1 MGEETPQR
9 SHPGVRWP
17 KYKTL
22 RERREGSSMIV
33 GVPKEI
39 KNKENRVGMVVAGVR
54 ALTSSGHK
62 VLIQHNAGV
71 GAGITDDDYRK
82 AGATIVEGARDVYEK
97 ADMIVKVKEPLPEEY
112 PLLRENQ
119 ILYTYLHLAA
129 DERLTK
135 ALMER
140 KIVGI
145 AYETIQPADGS
156 LPLLAPMS
164 AVAGR
169 MATQIGA
176 SYLQHDHGG
185 KGMLL
190 GGVTGVERGHVVIL
204 GGGVVGVN
212 AAKMAV
218 GLGAKV
224 TILDTNVHRLD
235 YLADIFG
242 NEITTLYSNSEQVE
256 RAVRGADLVIGAVL
270 VPGAKAPKLVTR
282 EMVSHMAPG
291 GVIVDVAVDQGGSVE
306 TCRPTSH
313 EHPTYTVDGVIH
325 YAVPNMP
332 GAVPRT
338 STYAL
343 TNVTLKYALMLA
355 TLGWKE
361 AVARDEALR
370 KGVNILNGKVAYKQV
385 ADDLGLP
392 FEPVRV

>member
-1 MGEETPQR
+1 
-9 SHPGVRWP
+9 
-17 KYKTL
+17 
-22 RERREGSSMIV
+22 MIV

-54 ALTSSGHK
+54 ALTQAGHK
-62 VLIQHNAGV
+62 VLIQHNAGAGV
-71 GAGITDDDYRK
+71 GITDDDYRK
-82 AGATIVEGARDVYEK
+82 AGATIIETAKDIYEK
-97 ADMIVKVKEPLPEEY
+97 SDMIVKVKEPLPEEY

-156 LPLLAPMS
+156 LPILAPMS

-176 SYLQHDHGG
+176 TYLQHDHGG

-190 GGVTGVERGHVVIL
+190 GGVTGVDRASVVVL
-204 GGGVVGVN
+204 GGGVVGIN
-212 AAKMAV
+212 SAKMAV

-235 YLADIFG
+235 YLSDVFG
-242 NEITTLYSNSEQVE
+242 NEITTLYSNSEQIE
-256 RAVRGADLVIGAVL
+256 KAVTSADLVIGAVL

-282 EMVSHMAPG
+282 DMVSRMQPG
-291 GVIVDVAVDQGGSVE
+291 SVIIDVAVDQGGSVE

-355 TLGWKE
+355 NHGWKQ
-361 AVARDEALR
+361 AVSKDEALL

-392 FEPVRV
+392 YEAVKL

>member
-1 MGEETPQR
+1 
-9 SHPGVRWP
+9 
-17 KYKTL
+17 
-22 RERREGSSMIV
+22 MII

-39 KNKENRVGMVVAGVR
+39 KNKENRVGMVIAGVR
-54 ALTSSGHK
+54 ALTQAGHK
-62 VLIQHNAGV
+62 VLIQHNAGIGV
-71 GAGITDDDYRK
+71 GIPDDEYRK
-82 AGATIVEGARDVYEK
+82 AGATILEGAKEIFDK

-112 PLLRENQ
+112 PFLREGQ

-145 AYETIQPADGS
+145 AYETIQLPDGS

-176 SYLQHDHGG
+176 TYLQHDHGG

-190 GGVTGVERGHVVIL
+190 GGVTGVERANVAIM

-224 TILDTNVHRLD
+224 ALLDVNVHRLD

-242 NEITTLYSNSEQVE
+242 NEITTLYSNSETIE
-256 RAVRGADLVIGAVL
+256 RAVTKADLVIGAVL

-282 EMVSHMAPG
+282 DMIAKMQPG
-291 GVIVDVAVDQGGSVE
+291 GVVVDVAVDQGGSVE

-343 TNVTLKYALMLA
+343 TNVTLKYAVMIA
-355 TLGWKE
+355 NLGWRD
-361 AVARDEALR
+361 AVMRDEALR

-392 FEPVRV
+392 YEPVRA

>member
-1 MGEETPQR
+1 
-9 SHPGVRWP
+9 
-17 KYKTL
+17 
-22 RERREGSSMIV
+22 MIV

-54 ALTSSGHK
+54 ALTQAGHK
-62 VLIQHNAGV
+62 VLIQNNAGI
-71 GAGITDDDYRK
+71 GAGISDDDYRK
-82 AGATIVEGARDVYEK
+82 AGATLAPTAKDVYEK
-97 ADMIVKVKEPLPEEY
+97 SDMIVKVKEPLPEEY

-176 SYLQHDHGG
+176 TFLQHDHGG
-185 KGMLL
+185 KGLLL
-190 GGVTGVERGHVVIL
+190 GGVTGVERGRVVIL

-218 GLGAKV
+218 GLGAHV
-224 TILDTNVHRLD
+224 SILDVNVDRLD
-235 YLADIFG
+235 YLSDIFG
-242 NEITTLYSNSEQVE
+242 NEVSTLYSNSEQIE
-256 RAVRGADLVIGAVL
+256 KAVTQADLVIGAVL
-270 VPGAKAPKLVTR
+270 VPGAKAPKLVSR
-282 EMVSHMAPG
+282 EMVSKMQPG

-313 EHPTYTVDGVIH
+313 EHPTYTVDGVVH

-343 TNVTLKYALMLA
+343 TNVTMRYALMLA
-355 TLGWKE
+355 NLGWKE

-392 FEPVRV
+392 YEPVRL

>member
-1 MGEETPQR
+1 
-9 SHPGVRWP
+9 
-17 KYKTL
+17 
-22 RERREGSSMIV
+22 MIV

-39 KNKENRVGMVVAGVR
+39 KNKEYRVGMVVAGVR
-54 ALTSSGHK
+54 ALTQAGHK
-62 VLIQHNAGV
+62 VLIQTGAGV
-71 GAGITDDDYRK
+71 GAGVSDEDYRK
-82 AGATIVEGARDVYEK
+82 AGATLIGTSKEIYERS
-97 ADMIVKVKEPLPEEY
+97 DMIVKVKEPLHEEFA
-112 PLLRENQ
+112 LLREDQ
-119 ILYTYLHLAA
+119 ILFTYLHLAA
-129 DERLTK
+129 EERLTK

-145 AYETIQPADGS
+145 AYETIQPTDGS

-176 SYLQHDHGG
+176 TYLQHDNGG

-190 GGVTGVERGHVVIL
+190 GGVTGVNRANVVIL

-212 AAKMAV
+212 AARMAV
-218 GLGAKV
+218 GLGAQV
-224 TILDTNVHRLD
+224 TILDVNAHRLD
-235 YLADIFG
+235 YLADIFR
-242 NEITTLYSNSEQVE
+242 NEVNTLYSNSEQIEKV
-256 RAVRGADLVIGAVL
+256 VTSADLVIGAVL

-282 EMVSHMAPG
+282 EMVSQMQPG

-313 EHPTYTVDGVIH
+313 EHPTYTVDGVVH

-343 TNVTLKYALMLA
+343 TNVTMKYALMLA
-355 TLGWKE
+355 NLGWKE
-361 AVARDEALR
+361 AVRRDEPLR
-370 KGVNILNGKVAYKQV
+370 KGVNIVHGKVTYQQV
-385 ADDLGLP
+385 AEDLGLAYDP
-392 FEPVRV
+392 ITNHL

>member
-1 MGEETPQR
+1 
-9 SHPGVRWP
+9 
-17 KYKTL
+17 
-22 RERREGSSMIV
+22 MIV

-39 KNKENRVGMVVAGVR
+39 KNKENRVSMVVAGVR
-54 ALTSSGHK
+54 ALTQAGHK
-62 VLIQHNAGV
+62 VLVQATAGL
-71 GAGITDDDYRK
+71 GAGISDQEYAA
-82 AGATIVEGARDVYEK
+82 AGATIVDTAKDVFAK

-112 PLLRENQ
+112 DLLREGQ

-135 ALMER
+135 ALLDR

-145 AYETIQPADGS
+145 AYETIQPADLS

-176 SYLQHDHGG
+176 TYLQKDHGG

-190 GGVTGVERGHVVIL
+190 GGVTGVARANVTIL

-224 TILDTNVHRLD
+224 TILDVNVDRLE
-235 YLADIFG
+235 YLNDIFG
-242 NEITTLYSNSEQVE
+242 NSIHTLYSNNEQIE
-256 RAVRGADLVIGAVL
+256 RSVIESDLVISAIL

-282 EMVSHMAPG
+282 QMVSRMQPG
-291 GVIVDVAVDQGGSVE
+291 GVIIDVAVDQGGAVE

-313 EHPTYTVDGVIH
+313 EHPTYTVDNIIH

-355 TLGWKE
+355 NLGWKE
-361 AVARDEALR
+361 AVSKDPALY
-370 KGVNILNGKVAYKQV
+370 KGVNLSHGKLTYRAVAE
-385 ADDLGLP
+385 DLGLP
-392 FEPVRV
+392 YEALKI

>member
-1 MGEETPQR
+1 
-9 SHPGVRWP
+9 
-17 KYKTL
+17 
-22 RERREGSSMIV
+22 
-33 GVPKEI
+33 
-39 KNKENRVGMVVAGVR
+39 MVVAGVR
-54 ALTSSGHK
+54 ALTQAGHK
-62 VLIQHNAGV
+62 VYVQTQAGI
-71 GAGITDDDYRK
+71 GAGITDQEYQA
-82 AGATIVEGARDVYEK
+82 AGAIISPDAAEVYAK

-112 PLLRENQ
+112 ALLREGQ

-135 ALMER
+135 ALLDR

-145 AYETIQPADGS
+145 AYETIQPSDGS
-156 LPLLAPMS
+156 LPLLSPMS

-176 SYLQHDHGG
+176 TYLQKDHGG

-190 GGVTGVERGHVVIL
+190 GGVTGVARANVTIL

-224 TILDTNVHRLD
+224 TILDVNVDRLE
-235 YLADIFG
+235 YLNDIFG
-242 NEITTLYSNSEQVE
+242 NSIHTLYSNNEQIERSVVE
-256 RAVRGADLVIGAVL
+256 SDLVISAIL
-270 VPGAKAPKLVTR
+270 IPGAKAPKLVTR
-282 EMVSHMAPG
+282 QMVSRMSPG
-291 GVIVDVAVDQGGSVE
+291 GVIIDVAVDQGGAVE

-313 EHPTYTVDGVIH
+313 EHPTYTLENIIH

-343 TNVTLKYALMLA
+343 TNVTLRYAMLIA
-355 TLGWKE
+355 NLGWKE
-361 AVARDEALR
+361 AVARDAALF
-370 KGVNILNGKVAYKQV
+370 KGVNLVNGKLTYKAV
-385 ADDLGLP
+385 ADDLGIAY
-392 FEPVRV
+392 EPYKI

>member
-1 MGEETPQR
+1 
-9 SHPGVRWP
+9 
-17 KYKTL
+17 
-22 RERREGSSMIV
+22 MIV

-39 KNKENRVGMVVAGVR
+39 KNKENRVSMVVAGVR
-54 ALTSSGHK
+54 ALNHAGHQ
-62 VLIQHNAGV
+62 VLVQAGAGI
-71 GAGITDDDYRK
+71 GAGITDQEYQA
-82 AGATIVEGARDVYEK
+82 AGATIIGEAKEVFAK

-112 PLLRENQ
+112 ELLREGQ

-135 ALMER
+135 ALLER
-140 KIVGI
+140 KIIGI
-145 AYETIQPADGS
+145 AYETIQPEDKS

-176 SYLQHDHGG
+176 TYLQKDHGG

-190 GGVTGVERGHVVIL
+190 GGVTGVARANVTIL

-212 AAKMAV
+212 AAKMAA

-224 TILDTNVHRLD
+224 TILDVNVDRLE
-235 YLADIFG
+235 YLNDIFG
-242 NEITTLYSNSEQVE
+242 NSIHTLYSNNEQIE
-256 RAVRGADLVIGAVL
+256 RSVIESDLVISAIL

-282 EMVSHMAPG
+282 QMVSRMQPG
-291 GVIVDVAVDQGGSVE
+291 GVIIDVAVDQGGAVE

-313 EHPTYTVDGVIH
+313 EHPTYTVDNIIH

-343 TNVTLKYALMLA
+343 TNVTLRYALMLA
-355 TLGWKE
+355 NLGWKA
-361 AVARDEALR
+361 AVTKDLALSR
-370 KGVNILNGKVAYKQV
+370 GVNIANGKLTYKAVAE
-385 ADDLGLP
+385 DLGLP
-392 FEPVRV
+392 YEPLKL

>member
-1 MGEETPQR
+1 
-9 SHPGVRWP
+9 
-17 KYKTL
+17 
-22 RERREGSSMIV
+22 MIV

-39 KNKENRVGMVVAGVR
+39 KNKENRVAMVIAGVR
-54 ALTSSGHK
+54 ALTQAGHK
-62 VLIQHNAGV
+62 VLVQHNAGT
-71 GAGITDDDYRK
+71 GAGISDEDYRK
-82 AGATIVEGARDVYEK
+82 AGATIIGTAKEVFDTS
-97 ADMIVKVKEPLPEEY
+97 DMIVKVKEPLPEEY
-112 PLLRENQ
+112 PLLREDQ

-129 DERLTK
+129 DERLAK
-135 ALMER
+135 ALMDR
-140 KIVGI
+140 RIVGI

-190 GGVTGVERGHVVIL
+190 GGVTGVERANVVIL

-212 AAKMAV
+212 SAKMAV

-224 TILDTNVHRLD
+224 TLLDVNVQRLD

-242 NEITTLYSNSEQVE
+242 NEVTTLFSNSEQIE
-256 RAVRGADLVIGAVL
+256 RVVTQADLVIGAIL
-270 VPGAKAPKLVTR
+270 VTGAKAPKLVTR
-282 EMVSHMAPG
+282 DMVARMQPG
-291 GVIVDVAVDQGGSVE
+291 SVIVDVAVDQGGSVE

-313 EHPTYTVDGVIH
+313 EHPTYSVDGVIH

-343 TNVTLKYALMLA
+343 TNVTLKYALMIA
-355 TLGWKE
+355 NLGWKE
-361 AVARDEALR
+361 AVQRDEALR

-392 FEPVRV
+392 YEPVRI

>member
-1 MGEETPQR
+1 
-9 SHPGVRWP
+9 
-17 KYKTL
+17 
-22 RERREGSSMIV
+22 MIV

-39 KNKENRVGMVVAGVR
+39 KNKENRVGMVIAGVR
-54 ALTSSGHK
+54 SLTQAGHK
-62 VLIQHNAGV
+62 VLVQNHAGQGV
-71 GAGITDDDYRK
+71 GITDEDYRR
-82 AGATIVEGARDVYEK
+82 AGATLMATAKEIYEK

-176 SYLQHDHGG
+176 TYLQHDHGG
-185 KGMLL
+185 KGLLL
-190 GGVTGVERGHVVIL
+190 GGVTGVERARVVIL

-212 AAKMAV
+212 AAKMAT
-218 GLGAKV
+218 GLGAHV
-224 TILDTNVHRLD
+224 SILDVNIHRLD
-235 YLADIFG
+235 YLADIFR
-242 NEITTLYSNSEQVE
+242 NEVTTLYSNSEQIE
-256 RAVRGADLVIGAVL
+256 KAVTHADLVIGAVL

-282 EMVSHMAPG
+282 EMVSKMAPG
-291 GVIVDVAVDQGGSVE
+291 GVVVDVAVDQGGSVE

-313 EHPTYTVDGVIH
+313 EHPTYTIDGVVH

-343 TNVTLKYALMLA
+343 TNVTLKYALMIA
-355 TLGWKE
+355 NLGWRE
-361 AVARDEALR
+361 AVSRDEALK
-370 KGVNILNGKVAYKQV
+370 KGVNILNGKVAYRQV
-385 ADDLGLP
+385 AEDLGLP
-392 FEPVRV
+392 YEPVRV

>member
-1 MGEETPQR
+1 
-9 SHPGVRWP
+9 
-17 KYKTL
+17 
-22 RERREGSSMIV
+22 MIV

-39 KNKENRVGMVVAGVR
+39 KNKENRVAMVVAGVR
-54 ALTSSGHK
+54 ALTLAGHK
-62 VLIQHNAGV
+62 VLVQKNAGM
-71 GAGITDDDYRK
+71 GAGISDEDYRK
-82 AGATIVEGARDVYEK
+82 AGATLIESAKEIFDK

-112 PLLRENQ
+112 PLLREGQ

-145 AYETIQPADGS
+145 AYETIQLADGS

-176 SYLQHDHGG
+176 TYLQHDHGG

-190 GGVTGVERGHVVIL
+190 GGVPGVERANVVIL

-212 AAKMAV
+212 SAKMAL

-224 TILDTNVHRLD
+224 SILDVSMNRLD
-235 YLADIFG
+235 YLSDIFG
-242 NEITTLYSNSEQVE
+242 NEVTTLHSNSEQIE
-256 RAVRGADLVIGAVL
+256 RVVKQADLVIGAVL

-282 EMVSHMAPG
+282 EMVSQMQPG
-291 GVIVDVAVDQGGSVE
+291 GVIVDVAVDQGGSVD

-313 EHPTYTVDGVIH
+313 EHPTYTVDGIVH

-338 STYAL
+338 STFAL
-343 TNVTLKYALMLA
+343 TNVTLKYALTLA
-355 TLGWKE
+355 NLGWRD
-361 AVARDEALR
+361 AVSKDEALR
-370 KGVNILNGKVAYKQV
+370 KGVNILNGKVTYKQV
-385 ADDLGLP
+385 AEDLGLP
-392 FEPVRV
+392 YEPLRP

>member
-1 MGEETPQR
+1 
-9 SHPGVRWP
+9 
-17 KYKTL
+17 
-22 RERREGSSMIV
+22 MIV

-39 KNKENRVGMVVAGVR
+39 KNKENRVGMVIAGVR
-54 ALTSSGHK
+54 ALTNAGHK
-62 VLIQHNAGV
+62 VLVQCNAGQGV
-71 GAGITDDDYRK
+71 GITDEDYRK
-82 AGATIVEGARDVYEK
+82 SGATLLASAKEIYDK
-97 ADMIVKVKEPLPEEY
+97 ADMIIKVKEPLPEEY

-140 KIVGI
+140 QIVGI

-176 SYLQHDHGG
+176 TYLQHDNGG
-185 KGMLL
+185 KGLLL
-190 GGVTGVERGHVVIL
+190 GGVTGVERGKVVIL
-204 GGGVVGVN
+204 GGGVVGIN

-218 GLGAKV
+218 GLGAQV
-224 TILDTNVHRLD
+224 TIMDTNVHRLD
-235 YLADIFG
+235 YLSDIFG
-242 NEITTLYSNSEQVE
+242 NEVTTLYSNSEQVE
-256 RAVRGADLVIGAVL
+256 RVVTQADLVIGAVL
-270 VPGAKAPKLVTR
+270 VTGAKAPKLVTR
-282 EMVSHMAPG
+282 EMVSKMAAG
-291 GVIVDVAVDQGGSVE
+291 GVVVDVAVDQGGSVE

-313 EHPTYTVDGVIH
+313 EHPTYTVDGVVH

-343 TNVTLKYALMLA
+343 TNVTLKYALMIA
-355 TLGWKE
+355 NMGWKA
-361 AVARDEALR
+361 AVSKDEALR

-392 FEPVRV
+392 YEPFMP

>member
-1 MGEETPQR
+1 
-9 SHPGVRWP
+9 
-17 KYKTL
+17 
-22 RERREGSSMIV
+22 MIV

-39 KNKENRVGMVVAGVR
+39 KNKENRVAMVLAGVR
-54 ALTSSGHK
+54 ALTQAGHK
-62 VLIQHNAGV
+62 VLVQHNAGI
-71 GAGITDDDYRK
+71 GAGLSDEDYRRE
-82 AGATIVEGARDVYEK
+82 GATIIDTAKEVFDR

-112 PLLRENQ
+112 PLLREGQ

-176 SYLQHDHGG
+176 TYLQHDHGG

-190 GGVTGVERGHVVIL
+190 GGVTGVERANVVIL
-204 GGGVVGVN
+204 GGGVVGIN
-212 AAKMAV
+212 SAKMAV

-224 TILDTNVHRLD
+224 TIMDVNVQRLD
-235 YLADIFG
+235 YLADVFG
-242 NEITTLYSNSEQVE
+242 NEITTLYSNSEQIE
-256 RAVRGADLVIGAVL
+256 RTVTKADLVIGGIL

-282 EMVSHMAPG
+282 DMVSRMQPG
-291 GVIVDVAVDQGGSVE
+291 SVIIDVAVDQGGSVE

-343 TNVTLKYALMLA
+343 TNVTLKYALMIA
-355 TLGWKE
+355 NMGWKD
-361 AVARDEALR
+361 AVGKDEALR

-392 FEPVRV
+392 YEAVKP

>member
-1 MGEETPQR
+1 MG
-9 SHPGVRWP
+9 
-17 KYKTL
+17 
-22 RERREGSSMIV
+22 SMIV

-39 KNKENRVGMVVAGVR
+39 KNKENRVGMVIAGVR
-54 ALTSSGHK
+54 ALTSAGHK
-62 VLIQHNAGV
+62 VLIQHNAGTGV
-71 GAGITDDDYRK
+71 GISDDDYRK
-82 AGATIVEGARDVYEK
+82 AGATIIETAKEIFDK
-97 ADMIVKVKEPLPEEY
+97 SDMIVKVKEPLPEEY

-140 KIVGI
+140 RIVGI

-176 SYLQHDHGG
+176 TYLQHDHGG

-190 GGVTGVERGHVVIL
+190 GGVTGTERANVVVL
-204 GGGVVGVN
+204 GGGIVGVN

-224 TILDTNVHRLD
+224 TIMDVNVHRLD

-242 NEITTLYSNSEQVE
+242 NEITTLYSNAEQVE
-256 RAVRGADLVIGAVL
+256 RCVTQADLVIGGVL
-270 VPGAKAPKLVTR
+270 VPGAKAPKLVSR
-282 EMVSHMAPG
+282 DMVSRMQPG

-313 EHPTYTVDGVIH
+313 EHPTYTIDGVIH

-338 STYAL
+338 STYAPSSTPL
-343 TNVTLKYALMLA
+343 PPRLA
-355 TLGWKE
+355 SFTF
-361 AVARDEALR
+361 LR
-370 KGVNILNGKVAYKQV
+370 
-385 ADDLGLP
+385 
-392 FEPVRV
+392 

>member
-1 MGEETPQR
+1 
-9 SHPGVRWP
+9 
-17 KYKTL
+17 
-22 RERREGSSMIV
+22 MIV

-39 KNKENRVGMVVAGVR
+39 KNKENRVGMVIAGVR
-54 ALTSSGHK
+54 ALTQAGHK
-62 VLIQHNAGV
+62 VLVQHNAGV
-71 GAGITDDDYRK
+71 GAGISDEDYRK
-82 AGATIVEGARDVYEK
+82 AGAVILESAKEVYDR

-112 PLLRENQ
+112 PWLREGQ

-176 SYLQHDHGG
+176 TYLQHDHGG

-190 GGVTGVERGHVVIL
+190 GGVTGVERAKVVIL
-204 GGGVVGVN
+204 GGGVVGIN
-212 AAKMAV
+212 SAKMAV
-218 GLGAKV
+218 GLGARV
-224 TILDTNVHRLD
+224 TIMDVNVNRLE
-235 YLADIFG
+235 YLSDIFR
-242 NEITTLYSNSEQVE
+242 NEITTLYSNNEQVE
-256 RAVRGADLVIGAVL
+256 RAVTSADLVIGAVL

-282 EMVSHMAPG
+282 EMVSRMQPG
-291 GVIVDVAVDQGGSVE
+291 GVVIDVAVDQGGSVE

-313 EHPTYTVDGVIH
+313 EHPTYTVDGIIH

-343 TNVTLKYALMLA
+343 TNVTLKYATLIA
-355 TLGWKE
+355 NLGWKE
-361 AVARDEALR
+361 AVSRDEALR
-370 KGVNILNGKVAYKQV
+370 KGVNLCNGKVTYKQV
-385 ADDLGLP
+385 AEDLGLP
-392 FEPVRV
+392 FEPLKI

>member
-1 MGEETPQR
+1 
-9 SHPGVRWP
+9 
-17 KYKTL
+17 
-22 RERREGSSMIV
+22 MIV

-39 KNKENRVGMVVAGVR
+39 KNKENRVGMVIAGVR
-54 ALTSSGHK
+54 ALTQAGHK
-62 VLIQHNAGV
+62 VLVQHKAGL
-71 GAGITDDDYRK
+71 GAGISDEDYKK
-82 AGATIVEGARDVYEK
+82 AGAAIVETAKEVYDK

-112 PLLRENQ
+112 ALLREGQ

-190 GGVTGVERGHVVIL
+190 GGVTGVDRAKVVVL

-218 GLGAKV
+218 GLGAHV
-224 TILDTNVHRLD
+224 TIMDVNVHRLD
-235 YLADIFG
+235 YLSDIFG

-256 RAVRGADLVIGAVL
+256 RAVTHADLVIGAVL

-282 EMVSHMAPG
+282 EMVSRMQPG
-291 GVIVDVAVDQGGSVE
+291 GVIIDVAVDQGGSVE

-313 EHPTYTVDGVIH
+313 EHPTYTVDGIIH

-343 TNVTLKYALMLA
+343 TNVTLKYATMIA
-355 TLGWKE
+355 NMGWKE
-361 AVARDEALR
+361 AVAKDEALR
-370 KGVNILNGKVAYKQV
+370 KGVNIWNGKCVYKQV

-392 FEPVRV
+392 FEALKV

>member
-1 MGEETPQR
+1 
-9 SHPGVRWP
+9 
-17 KYKTL
+17 
-22 RERREGSSMIV
+22 MIV

-54 ALTSSGHK
+54 ALTQAGHK
-62 VLIQHNAGV
+62 VIVQHNAGV
-71 GAGITDDDYRK
+71 GAGISDEDYRK
-82 AGATIVEGARDVYEK
+82 AGATILEGAKEIFDK

-145 AYETIQPADGS
+145 AYETIQPADGT

-176 SYLQHDHGG
+176 TYLQHDHGG

-190 GGVTGVERGHVVIL
+190 GGVTGVDRARVVVL
-204 GGGVVGVN
+204 GGGVVGIN
-212 AAKMAV
+212 AAKMAA
-218 GLGAKV
+218 GLGAHV

-235 YLADIFG
+235 YLSDIFG
-242 NEITTLYSNSEQVE
+242 NDVTTLYSNSEQIE
-256 RAVRGADLVIGAVL
+256 KAVVQADLVVGAVL

-282 EMVSHMAPG
+282 DMVSRMQPG

-313 EHPTYTVDGVIH
+313 EHPTYSVDGVIH

-343 TNVTLKYALMLA
+343 TNVTLKYAVMLA
-355 TLGWKE
+355 NLGWKE
-361 AVARDEALR
+361 AVARDPALL

-392 FEPVRV
+392 YEPVKL

>member
-1 MGEETPQR
+1 MII
-9 SHPGVRWP
+9 GV
-17 KYKTL
+17 L
-22 RERREGSSMIV
+22 R
-33 GVPKEI
+33 EI
-39 KNKENRVGMVVAGVR
+39 KNKENRVGMVIAGVR
-54 ALTSSGHK
+54 TLTQSGHK
-62 VLIQHNAGV
+62 VLVQLNAGAGV
-71 GAGITDDDYRK
+71 GISNEDYRR
-82 AGATIVEGARDVYEK
+82 AGATIIESSKEIYEK

-112 PLLRENQ
+112 PLLREGQ

-129 DERLTK
+129 DERLAK

-145 AYETIQPADGS
+145 AYETIQTHDGA

-176 SYLQHDHGG
+176 TYLQHDHGG
-185 KGMLL
+185 KGILL
-190 GGVTGVERGHVVIL
+190 GGVTGVERARVVVL

-212 AAKMAV
+212 AAKMAA

-224 TILDTNVHRLD
+224 TIMDVNVARLD

-242 NEITTLYSNSEQVE
+242 SDVSTLYSNSEQIE
-256 RAVRGADLVIGAVL
+256 RTVTRADLVIGAVL

-282 EMVSHMAPG
+282 EMVSKMQPG
-291 GVIVDVAVDQGGSVE
+291 SVIVDVSVDQGGTVE

-343 TNVTLKYALMLA
+343 TNVTLKYALMIA
-355 TLGWKE
+355 NLGWKE
-361 AVARDEALR
+361 AVSRDEALSR
-370 KGVNILNGKVAYKQV
+370 GVNILNGKVAYKQV

-392 FEPVRV
+392 FEAVRV

>member
-1 MGEETPQR
+1 
-9 SHPGVRWP
+9 
-17 KYKTL
+17 
-22 RERREGSSMIV
+22 MIV

-39 KNKENRVGMVVAGVR
+39 KNKENRVSMVVAGVR
-54 ALTSSGHK
+54 ALTQAGHQ
-62 VLIQHNAGV
+62 VLVQASAGL
-71 GAGITDDDYRK
+71 GAGITDQEYAA
-82 AGATIVEGARDVYEK
+82 AGAKIVDTARDVFAK
-97 ADMIVKVKEPLPEEY
+97 SDMIVKVKEPLPEEY
-112 PLLRENQ
+112 DLLREGQ

-135 ALMER
+135 ALLER

-176 SYLQHDHGG
+176 TYLQKDHGG

-190 GGVTGVERGHVVIL
+190 GGVTGVARANVTIL

-224 TILDTNVHRLD
+224 TILDVNVDRLE
-235 YLADIFG
+235 YLNDIFG
-242 NEITTLYSNSEQVE
+242 NAIHTLYSNNEQIERSVVE
-256 RAVRGADLVIGAVL
+256 SDLVISAIL

-282 EMVSHMAPG
+282 QMVSKMQPG
-291 GVIVDVAVDQGGSVE
+291 GVIIDVAVDQGGAVE

-313 EHPTYTVDGVIH
+313 EHPTYTVDNIIH

-355 TLGWKE
+355 NLGWKD
-361 AVARDEALR
+361 AVARDPALL
-370 KGVNILNGKVAYKQV
+370 KGVNLNAGKLTYKAV

-392 FEPVRV
+392 YEALKL

>member
-1 MGEETPQR
+1 
-9 SHPGVRWP
+9 
-17 KYKTL
+17 
-22 RERREGSSMIV
+22 MIV

-39 KNKENRVGMVVAGVR
+39 KNKENRVGMVIAGVR
-54 ALTSSGHK
+54 ALTAAGHK
-62 VLIQHNAGV
+62 VLVQHNAGI
-71 GAGITDDDYRK
+71 GAGISNDDYRN
-82 AGATIVEGARDVYEK
+82 AGATILETAKEIFDK
-97 ADMIVKVKEPLPEEY
+97 SDMIVKVKEPLPEEY
-112 PLLRENQ
+112 PLLREGQ

-145 AYETIQPADGS
+145 AYETIQPVDGS

-176 SYLQHDHGG
+176 TYLQHDHGG

-190 GGVTGVERGHVVIL
+190 GGVTGVDRANVVIL

-218 GLGAKV
+218 GLGARV
-224 TILDTNVHRLD
+224 TILDVNVPRLE
-235 YLADIFG
+235 YLSDIFR
-242 NEITTLYSNSEQVE
+242 NEVTTLHSNSEQIE
-256 RAVRGADLVIGAVL
+256 RAISTADLVIGAVL

-282 EMVSHMAPG
+282 DMLTRMQAG
-291 GVIVDVAVDQGGSVE
+291 GVVIDVAVDQGGSVE

-313 EHPTYTVDGVIH
+313 EHPTYTVEGIIH

-355 TLGWKE
+355 NLGWKE

-370 KGVNILNGKVAYKQV
+370 KGVNILGGKVAYKQV

-392 FEPVRV
+392 YEPVRI

>member
-1 MGEETPQR
+1 
-9 SHPGVRWP
+9 
-17 KYKTL
+17 
-22 RERREGSSMIV
+22 MII

-39 KNKENRVGMVVAGVR
+39 KNKENRVGMVIAGVR
-54 ALTSSGHK
+54 ALTNAGHK
-62 VLIQHNAGV
+62 VCVQHNAGV
-71 GAGITDDDYRK
+71 GAGISDEDYRR
-82 AGATIVEGARDVYEK
+82 AGATIFEGAKEIYDK

-112 PLLRENQ
+112 PMLRENQ

-176 SYLQHDHGG
+176 TYLQHDHGG
-185 KGMLL
+185 KGLLL
-190 GGVTGVERGHVVIL
+190 GGVTGVERASVVIL

-224 TILDTNVHRLD
+224 YVLDVNVHRLD

-256 RAVRGADLVIGAVL
+256 RVVTQADLVIGAVL
-270 VPGAKAPKLVTR
+270 VPGAKAPKLVSR
-282 EMVSHMAPG
+282 EMISRMQPG
-291 GVIVDVAVDQGGSVE
+291 GVVVDVAVDQGGSVE

-343 TNVTLKYALMLA
+343 TNVTLRYAMMIA
-355 TLGWKE
+355 NMGWKD
-361 AVARDEALR
+361 AVTKDEALR
-370 KGVNILNGKVAYKQV
+370 KGVNILGGKVAYKQV

-392 FEPVRV
+392 YEPVRL

>member
-1 MGEETPQR
+1 
-9 SHPGVRWP
+9 
-17 KYKTL
+17 
-22 RERREGSSMIV
+22 MIV

-54 ALTSSGHK
+54 ALTQAGHK
-62 VLIQHNAGV
+62 VLVQHNAGV
-71 GAGITDDDYRK
+71 GAGISDEDYRR
-82 AGATIVEGARDVYEK
+82 AGGVIVEAAKELFER

-112 PLLRENQ
+112 PLLREGQ

-176 SYLQHDHGG
+176 TYLQHDHGG

-190 GGVTGVERGHVVIL
+190 GGVTGVERANVVIL
-204 GGGVVGVN
+204 GGGMVGVN
-212 AAKMAV
+212 AAKMAI

-224 TILDTNVHRLD
+224 SILDVNVPRLD
-235 YLADIFG
+235 YLSDMFG
-242 NEITTLYSNSEQVE
+242 NEITTLYSNSEQIDRVVS
-256 RAVRGADLVIGAVL
+256 RADLVIGAVL
-270 VPGAKAPKLVTR
+270 VPGAKAPKLVSR
-282 EMVSHMAPG
+282 EMIGHMQPG
-291 GVIVDVAVDQGGSVE
+291 SVVVDVAVDQGGSVE

-355 TLGWKE
+355 NLGWRE
-361 AVARDEALR
+361 AVSREEALR
-370 KGVNILNGKVAYKQV
+370 KGVNILGGKVVYKQV
-385 ADDLGLP
+385 AEDLGLP
-392 FEPVRV
+392 YETMKL

>member
-1 MGEETPQR
+1 
-9 SHPGVRWP
+9 
-17 KYKTL
+17 
-22 RERREGSSMIV
+22 MIV

-39 KNKENRVGMVVAGVR
+39 KNKENRVGMVIAGVR
-54 ALTSSGHK
+54 ALTQSGHK
-62 VLIQHNAGV
+62 VLVQHNAGT
-71 GAGITDDDYRK
+71 GAGVSDEDYRK
-82 AGATIVEGARDVYEK
+82 AGAVIVEAAKEIYDK
-97 ADMIVKVKEPLPEEY
+97 SDMIVKVKEPLPEEY
-112 PLLRENQ
+112 ALLREGQ

-145 AYETIQPADGS
+145 AYETIQPSDGS

-176 SYLQHDHGG
+176 TYLQHDHGG

-190 GGVTGVERGHVVIL
+190 GGVTGVERAKVVIL

-218 GLGAKV
+218 GLGARV
-224 TILDTNVHRLD
+224 TIMDVNVHRLE
-235 YLADIFG
+235 YLSDIFR
-242 NEITTLYSNSEQVE
+242 NEVTTLYSNNEQIE
-256 RAVRGADLVIGAVL
+256 RSVTTADLVIGSVL

-282 EMVSHMAPG
+282 EMVSRMQPG
-291 GVIVDVAVDQGGSVE
+291 GVIIDVAVDQGGSVE

-313 EHPTYTVDGVIH
+313 EHPTYTVDGIIH

-343 TNVTLKYALMLA
+343 TNVTLKYAQMIA
-355 TLGWKE
+355 NLGWKE
-361 AVARDEALR
+361 AITRDEALR
-370 KGVNILNGKVAYKQV
+370 KGVNILNGKVTYKQV
-385 ADDLGLP
+385 ADDLGLNY
-392 FEPVRV
+392 EPIRT

>member
-1 MGEETPQR
+1 M
-9 SHPGVRWP
+9 
-17 KYKTL
+17 
-22 RERREGSSMIV
+22 SMIV

-39 KNKENRVGMVVAGVR
+39 KNTENRVGMVIAGVR
-54 ALTSSGHK
+54 ALTQAGHK
-62 VLIQHNAGV
+62 VLVQHNAGI
-71 GAGITDDDYRK
+71 GAGISDEDYRK
-82 AGATIVEGARDVYEK
+82 AGATIIETAKEIYDK
-97 ADMIVKVKEPLPEEY
+97 SDMIVKVKEPLPEEY
-112 PLLRENQ
+112 PLLREGQ

-176 SYLQHDHGG
+176 TYLQHDHGG

-190 GGVTGVERGHVVIL
+190 GGVTGVERAKVVIL

-218 GLGAKV
+218 GLGARV
-224 TILDTNVHRLD
+224 TIMDVNVNRLE
-235 YLADIFG
+235 YLSDIFR
-242 NEITTLYSNSEQVE
+242 NEVTTLYSNNEQIE
-256 RAVRGADLVIGAVL
+256 RAVTTADMVIGSIL
-270 VPGAKAPKLVTR
+270 VPGAKAPKLVSR
-282 EMVSHMAPG
+282 EMVSRMQPG
-291 GVIVDVAVDQGGSVE
+291 GVIIDVAVDQGGSVE

-313 EHPTYTVDGVIH
+313 EHPTYTVDRIIH

-343 TNVTLKYALMLA
+343 TNVTLKYALMIA
-355 TLGWKE
+355 NLGWRDAINK
-361 AVARDEALR
+361 DEALR
-370 KGVNILNGKVAYKQV
+370 KGVNILNGKISYKQV

-392 FEPVRV
+392 YEAIQT

>member
-1 MGEETPQR
+1 
-9 SHPGVRWP
+9 
-17 KYKTL
+17 
-22 RERREGSSMIV
+22 MIV

-39 KNKENRVGMVVAGVR
+39 KNKENRVAMVIAGVR
-54 ALTSSGHK
+54 ALTQAGHK
-62 VLIQHNAGV
+62 VLVQHNAGAGV
-71 GAGITDDDYRK
+71 GISDDDYRK
-82 AGATIVEGARDVYEK
+82 AGAVIMETPKEIYDK

-135 ALMER
+135 ALCER
-140 KIVGI
+140 KIVGV

-176 SYLQHDHGG
+176 TYLQHDHGG

-190 GGVTGVERGHVVIL
+190 GGVTGVERARVVVL
-204 GGGVVGVN
+204 GGGVVGIN
-212 AAKMAV
+212 SAKMAV
-218 GLGAKV
+218 GLGAHV
-224 TILDTNVHRLD
+224 SILDTNVHRLD

-242 NEITTLYSNSEQVE
+242 NEVTTLYSNSEQIE
-256 RAVRGADLVIGAVL
+256 KAVMGADLVIGAVL
-270 VPGAKAPKLVTR
+270 VPGAKAPKLVNR
-282 EMVSHMAPG
+282 EMVSRMQPG

-313 EHPTYTVDGVIH
+313 EHPTYTVDGIIH

-343 TNVTLKYALMLA
+343 TNVTLKYAVMIA
-355 TLGWKE
+355 NMGWQQ
-361 AVARDEALR
+361 AVSKDEALL
-370 KGVNILNGKVAYKQV
+370 KGVNILNGKVTYKRV
-385 ADDLGLP
+385 ADDLGMP
-392 FEPVRV
+392 YEPVRI